1 VRYFALATDYDGT
14 IARHGRVD
22 AAALQSLER
31 VRASGRRLI
40 LVTGRHLDDLVQV
53 FPEAPLFDRIVAENG
68 ALLYDPATR
77 VQTPLAEPPPPE
89 FLQELTRRGVSNLS
103 AGRVIVSTWEP
114 NEITV
119 FETIRDLALELQV
132 VFNKGAVMVLPTGI
146 NKATGLRAALDEL
159 RISFHNTVGAG
170 DAENDQAFLAA
181 CECGVAVANALE
193 SVKAKADWVTTGDH
207 SAGII
212 ELIDR
217 LVTSDLKELASRL
230 SRHEILIGHAVNG
243 QEVRMPPFGGGM
255 LVAGPSG
262 SGKSRVTTSFLEQ
275 LAAAHYQCCIVDPE
289 GDYGELPGAV
299 ALASSETRSL
309 LDDTLE
315 VLEPPEQSVI
325 VNLLN
330 IALEERPHLFGA
342 LLPRL
347 QTLRAA
353 TGRPH
358 WIAIDEAHHLMP
370 ADWAPAPTALPGE
383 FVNLLLV
390 TVHPDHV
397 APAALGL
404 VQTLVIVGRDA
415 SATLAGFARGANAST
430 WQLPSALDDLPPGEA
445 WLLTKHRA
453 PALPA
458 LSERERVEG
467 SERSESNGPIRF
479 TMLRPEGDRQRHRRK
494 YAEGQLGTDKSFYF
508 RGPEGRLNLR
518 AQNLQLF
525 TQLAEGVDDETWLHH
540 LRQQDYSR
548 WFRDAIKD
556 EALATEAATVERQ
569 SDLTAAESR
578 ARIRAAIES
587 RYTAAP

>member
-1 VRYFALATDYDGT
+1 MRYFALATDYDGT
-14 IARHGRVD
+14 LAWHGRVD
-22 AAALQSLER
+22 AATLQGLER

-40 LVTGRHLDDLVQV
+40 LVTGRHLDDLLHV
-53 FPEAPLFDRIVAENG
+53 FPEAPLFDRVVAENG

-77 VQTPLAEPPPPE
+77 AQTALAEPPPPE
-89 FLQELTRRGVSNLS
+89 FVDELNRRAVFPLS

-159 RISFHNTVGAG
+159 RTSFHNTVGVG

-193 SVKAKADWVTTGDH
+193 SVKAKADWVTTADH
-207 SAGII
+207 GAGLV

-217 LVTSDLKELASRL
+217 LVTSDLKELASQL

-243 QEVRMPPFGGGM
+243 EEIRLPPFGGCL

-262 SGKSRVTTSFLEQ
+262 AGKSRVTTSFLEQ
-275 LAAAHYQCCIVDPE
+275 LAAARYQCCIVDPE
-289 GDYGELPGAV
+289 GDYGQLPGAV
-299 ALASSETRSL
+299 ALASSEARSL
-309 LDDTLE
+309 LEDALE

-330 IALEERPHLFGA
+330 IALEERPRLFGA

-347 QTLRAA
+347 QELRSA

-370 ADWAPAPTALPGE
+370 ADWAPAPTALPSE
-383 FVNLLLV
+383 FINLLLV

-415 SATLAGFARGANAST
+415 SATIAAFARGATTST
-430 WQLPSALDDLPPGEA
+430 WQLPTALDDLASGEA
-445 WLLTKHRA
+445 WLLTKHDA
-453 PALPA
+453 
-458 LSERERVEG
+458 
-467 SERSESNGPIRF
+467 PIRF
-479 TMLRPEGDRQRHRRK
+479 TLLKPEGDRQRHRRK
-494 YAEGQLGTDKSFYF
+494 YAEGELGTDKSFFF

-578 ARIRAAIES
+578 ARIRAAIED
-587 RYTAAP
+587 RYTAAS